1 MNLVNNPLA
10 FVHANPFAESLP
22 ASNTSTPLQGSNTIA
37 SVPVNLKSNAEHSV
51 HEINS
56 PSKTPIPVAKPKKAK
71 EQNYTVGEDFF
82 SLHNL
87 ATNK

>member
-37 SVPVNLKSNAEHSV
+37 SVPVNLKSDAEHSV

-56 PSKTPIPVAKPKKAK
+56 PSKTPIPVAKPKKPRNKTILLAK
-71 EQNYTVGEDFF
+71 TFYFAQPGC
-82 SLHNL
+82 
-87 ATNK
+87 K